1 MSWMFLEVAIAF
13 GLAAFIVWW
22 TFPKKRDEEK
32 RHGAKRE
39 RDSL

>member
-1 MSWMFLEVAIAF
+1 MSWMLLEVAIAF

-32 RHGAKRE
+32 RHGANRE
-39 RDSL
+39 SDPL